1 MINKVTLIGR
11 LGKDP
16 EVRHF
21 ENNSSVCNFSVAT
34 GETYIDKEG
43 KKIEQTEW
51 HNVAIWRK
59 GLVDVAEKY
68 LKKGHLVY
76 LEGKLRTRNWDD
88 QNGNKRYTTEVV
100 VDSFKMLEK
109 RDESGEGFSNSSN
122 NAYDN
127 SSNQGNNTTT
137 EVSNTNQTQEEN
149 TQDDDLPF

>member
-21 ENNSSVCNFSVAT
+21 DNNSSVCNFSVAT
-34 GETYIDKEG
+34 GETYTDKEG
-43 KKIEQTEW
+43 KRIEQTEW

-100 VDSFKMLEK
+100 VDTFKMLE
-109 RDESGEGFSNSSN
+109 RNDGGNSSS
-122 NAYDN
+122 
-127 SSNQGNNTTT
+127 SSNEQQSSSENSTTSPSNVSNASN
-137 EVSNTNQTQEEN
+137 ENQSNTNDST
-149 TQDDDLPF
+149 DDLPF

>member
-21 ENNSSVCNFSVAT
+21 ENSSVCNFSIAT
-34 GETYIDKEG
+34 GETYTDKEG
-43 KKIEQTEW
+43 NRIEQTEW
-51 HNVAIWRK
+51 HNIAIWRK

-76 LEGKLRTRNWDD
+76 IEGKLRTRNWDD

-100 VDSFKMLEK
+100 VDIFKMLER
-109 RDESGEGFSNSSN
+109 RDEGGEGSGFNENSKTSNQEQSN
-122 NAYDN
+122 NLTSGAP
-127 SSNQGNNTTT
+127 STP
-137 EVSNTNQTQEEN
+137 QTQEGN
-149 TQDDDLPF
+149 STDDDDLPF